1 MVAMFFL
8 MAGCDLDQGLEIS
21 SGDSNTTTV
30 SDSSS
35 INGTEGT
42 TAKPNSEKKT
52 EETAK
57 KVEVTT
63 TAIAGEQSEG
73 RDTKARK
80 KVEVTTTTKTTK
92 AKKKKTSSS
101 QVIAHFIDVGQGD
114 SIFIE
119 LPEGECM
126 LIDAGESQY
135 GSTVVS
141 YIKGKGYSKVDYL
154 IATHPHS
161 DHIGGL
167 TEVIQSLDIGSIYMT
182 NAVHTTRTYE
192 NLLAAIKNKGKKMKR
207 AKAGVEIINTKNVKA
222 SFVAPVSDN
231 YSDLNDY
238 SAIVRLDHGKKSF
251 LFTGDATTKSES
263 EITANISVDVLKVGH
278 HGSDTS
284 NGESFIKRISPS
296 HAIIQVGKG
305 NKYGHPTQS
314 VIARLQ
320 RHGAKVYRTD
330 ESGTIIVTSDGSSI
344 KVNSKATGKVKPPT
358 KNTQKANSKATEN
371 ADSKSTE
378 KKSDVVYVTKTGKKY
393 HRGNCSSLSK
403 SKIEI
408 PLKEAREKYEPCKR
422 CNPPN

>member
-1 MVAMFFL
+1 
-8 MAGCDLDQGLEIS
+8 
-21 SGDSNTTTV
+21 
-30 SDSSS
+30 
-35 INGTEGT
+35 
-42 TAKPNSEKKT
+42 
-52 EETAK
+52 
-57 KVEVTT
+57 
-63 TAIAGEQSEG
+63 
-73 RDTKARK
+73 
-80 KVEVTTTTKTTK
+80 
-92 AKKKKTSSS
+92 
-101 QVIAHFIDVGQGD
+101 
-114 SIFIE
+114 
-119 LPEGECM
+119 M

-135 GSTVVS
+135 GGTVVK
-141 YIKGKGYSKVDYL
+141 YIKDKGYSKIDYL

-167 TEVIQSLDIGSIYMT
+167 TEVIQSLNIGTIYMS

-192 NLLAAIKNKGKKMKR
+192 NLLTAIKDKGKKMKR
-207 AKAGVEIINTKNVKA
+207 AKAGVEIINTKDVKA
-222 SFVAPVSDN
+222 SFVAPVSDK

-238 SAIVRLDHGKKSF
+238 STVVRLDHGKKSF

-305 NKYGHPTQS
+305 NKYGHPTQD

-344 KVNSKATGKVKPPT
+344 KVDSKATANAPAKDTSKKT
-358 KNTQKANSKATEN
+358 ESKTEKN
-371 ADSKSTE
+371 TE
-378 KKSDVVYVTKTGKKY
+378 KKTKKKTESKGDMVYVTKTGKKY

>member
-1 MVAMFFL
+1 MSKISIKSKLLSLFMAATFLL
-8 MAGCDLDQGLEIS
+8 MAGCDLDRISEAS

-30 SDSSS
+30 SDSST

-52 EETAK
+52 EKTTK

-73 RDTKARK
+73 RDTKA
-80 KVEVTTTTKTTK
+80 
-92 AKKKKTSSS
+92 KKKKVSSS

-119 LPEGECM
+119 LPKGECM

-141 YIKGKGYSKVDYL
+141 YIKSKGYSKVDYL

-167 TEVIQSLDIGSIYMT
+167 AEVIQSLDIGSIYMT

-192 NLLAAIKNKGKKMKR
+192 NLLAAIKDKGKKMKR

-222 SFVAPVSDN
+222 SFVAPVSDS

-358 KNTQKANSKATEN
+358 ENTQKANSKATEK

-408 PLKEAREKYEPCKR
+408 PLKEAREEYEPCKR